1 MRDLGE
7 LLAAAGPLE
16 YVATLVGVL
25 ALVTLYVL
33 YWRERKVRD
42 AAESVAAPAAEHTVV
57 NAPADKDV
65 VPAPSNVQGAF
76 KTYIP
81 SDDSAAG

>member
-1 MRDLGE
+1 MRVLGE
-7 LLAAAGPLE
+7 LLVAAGPLE
-16 YVATLVGVL
+16 YVAALVGVL

-42 AAESVAAPAAEHTVV
+42 AAESVAAPAAERAEAE
-57 NAPADKDV
+57 APAEKDV
-65 VPAPSNVQGAF
+65 LPAPSNVQGAF

>member
-7 LLAAAGPLE
+7 LLVAAGPLE

-33 YWRERKVRD
+33 YWRERKVRA
-42 AAESVAAPAAEHTVV
+42 AAESVAAAAAECTVA
-57 NAPADKDV
+57 NAPAVKDV